1 MASVPLL
8 LPSPRSYTLEE
19 GTVPLAAQR
28 TIRLNAPNVRELMPA
43 ARVLQAAVR
52 RATGFEWQ
60 VVAGAHGTGGA
71 GDVVIELYDGV
82 EHPQGYHLSVKQPGD
97 RITISGRDPAG
108 AYYGAQTLAQLIRQF
123 PDALPCLEIEDWPD
137 FPARGVM
144 LDVSRDKVPTME
156 TLYGLV
162 DQLAEW
168 KINQLQLYTEH
179 TFAYRGHPEVWA
191 EASPLTGEEILALDA
206 YCRERFVE
214 LVPNQN
220 SFGHME
226 RWLKFPRYAP
236 LAEAPDGFE
245 YPWGGRMEEP
255 FSLCPGDPGSI
266 QLVESLYEE
275 LLPHFSSP
283 LFNVG
288 CDETFDLGQGRSKE
302 ACEERGTERVYLDFL
317 LQVYR
322 LVKDRDRTMQFW
334 GDIILHKPELIPELP
349 KDAIALEWGY
359 EADHPFDKDGRLF
372 HEAGI
377 PFYVCPGTST
387 WNTLAG
393 RTDNALGNLRS
404 AAENGVKHGAIG
416 YLITDWGDNGHLQ
429 YLPASYLGFAAGAA
443 YSWCLDA
450 NREVSVPA
458 ALDRHVFHDRAGV
471 MGKLAYDLG
480 NVYQGIGK
488 RVDNA
493 SALFHIILY
502 GPEHETA
509 LKGVTG
515 EGLDAAEAAIDTTI
529 ETLERAR
536 LDRPDAGLIV
546 DEYRN
551 TAAMLRFACRL
562 GRYRLGDGAEPK
574 ESLATELRRI
584 VGEHRR
590 LWLARNRVGGL
601 LDSAKRLEARLEEL
615 V

>member
-1 MASVPLL
+1 MYAF
-8 LPSPRSYTLEE
+8 EE
-19 GTVPLAAQR
+19 GTVPLGPHR
-28 TIRLNAPNVRELMPA
+28 CIRLSAPHAPELMPA
-43 ARVLQAAVR
+43 GKAIQRAVR
-52 RATGFEWQ
+52 DATGLEWQ
-60 VVAGAHGTGGA
+60 IVAGKAGAGGA

-82 EHPQGYHLSVKQPGD
+82 QHAQGYHLSVKQPGD
-97 RITISGRDPAG
+97 RIIISGKDPAG
-108 AYYGAQTLAQLIRQF
+108 AFYGAQTLAQLIRQF
-123 PDALPCLEIEDWPD
+123 PNGLPCLQIEDYPD
-137 FPARGVM
+137 FPARGAM
-144 LDVSRDKVPTME
+144 LDISRDKVPTME
-156 TLYGLV
+156 TLYALV

-191 EASPLTGEEILALDA
+191 EASPMTGEEILSLDA

-226 RWLKFPRYAP
+226 RWLKFPRYAS

-266 QLVESLYEE
+266 QLVESLYDE

-288 CDETFDLGQGRSKE
+288 CDETFDLGQGKSKAE
-302 ACEERGTERVYLDFL
+302 CEKRGTERVYLDFL
-317 LQVYR
+317 LKVYG
-322 LVKDRDRTMQFW
+322 LVKERGRTMQFW
-334 GDIILHKPELIPELP
+334 GDIILHQPALIPELP
-349 KDAIALEWGY
+349 KDATALEWGY

-387 WNTLAG
+387 WNTIAG
-393 RTDNALGNLRS
+393 RTDNALGNLRN
-404 AAENGVKHGAIG
+404 AAENGLKHGAIG
-416 YLITDWGDNGHLQ
+416 YLITDWGDNGHHQ

-443 YSWCLDA
+443 YSWCLESNSDL
-450 NREVSVPA
+450 PIDQ
-458 ALDRHVFHDRAGV
+458 ALDTHVFHDRAGV
-471 MGKLAYDLG
+471 MGRLVHDLG
-480 NVYQGIGK
+480 NVYQAVGK
-488 RVDNA
+488 LVGNA
-493 SALFHIILY
+493 SALFHILLY
-502 GPEHETA
+502 GPDHETA
-509 LKGVTG
+509 MHGITR
-515 EGLDAAEAAIDTTI
+515 EGLNAAEAAIS
-529 ETLERAR
+529 RCQKR
-536 LDRPDAGLIV
+536 LDQARMERPDAWLIV

-551 TAAMLRFACRL
+551 AAAMLTFACRL
-562 GRYRLGDGAEPK
+562 GRYRLGDGAKDK
-574 ESLATELRRI
+574 EVLATELRRI
-584 VGEHRR
+584 IGEHRR

-601 LDSAKRLEARLEEL
+601 SDSSKRLEARLEEL